1 MKPTDD
7 YVRGYKDAKIIIDE
21 VLVDVIEVLKEA
33 LYCERCH
40 KHPQTHSVSLGVDP
54 MNYNAI
60 EEFVE
65 VCSKCNNNYGGR

>member
-21 VLVDVIEVLKEA
+21 VLVDVIEALKEA

-40 KHPQTHSVSLGVDP
+40 EYPQTQLLSLGIDP
-54 MNYNAI
+54 MDYNAY
-60 EEFVE
+60 EEFDQ
-65 VCSKCNNNYGGR
+65 VCSKCKNKYDGR